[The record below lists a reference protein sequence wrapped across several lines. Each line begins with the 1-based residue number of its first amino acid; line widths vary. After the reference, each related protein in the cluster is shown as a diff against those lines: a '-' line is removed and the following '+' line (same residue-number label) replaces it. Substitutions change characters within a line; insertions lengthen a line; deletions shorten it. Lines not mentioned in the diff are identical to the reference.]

1 MRALWILIVVLMA
14 GAVALAI
21 MPRGDAE
28 PVVAGTPIT
37 IPRRANESAAP
48 VNAVPTDVAAARK
61 SPSPQS
67 TAAATGQPSGNGSPP
82 GAGSGAAPPDPI
94 VPASRG
100 GLSELGMD
108 RTIPTATIARSELVR
123 RPDGSILADGKW
135 PIGGDGSPER
145 PYEVTWDLL
154 LSAKET
160 YQPRLGE
167 FVIPQRVA
175 LLDGAH
181 VRISGYVA
189 FPIVASEADECL
201 LMLNQWDGCC
211 IGVPPSP
218 YDGIEAKLVRSQDN
232 SRKHLFLYGT
242 LTGVFRVD
250 PFVQG
255 KWLVGLYTMT
265 DADLVTDL

>member
-1 MRALWILIVVLMA
+1 VRALWILIAVLVGGALALVLM
-14 GAVALAI
+14 
-21 MPRGDAE
+21 PRDEPA
-28 PVVAGTPIT
+28 PVVAGTPISM
-37 IPRRANESAAP
+37 PRVS
-48 VNAVPTDVAAARK
+48 
-61 SPSPQS
+61 S
-67 TAAATGQPSGNGSPP
+67 TAPSTGSKGTPVPAPAPAAKPAT
-82 GAGSGAAPPDPI
+82 AVAAPPAAPTA
-94 VPASRG
+94 VPDTSPAGQPAPAARG

-108 RTIPTATIARSELVR
+108 RVIPTATIARGELVR

-145 PYEVTWDLL
+145 PYEITWDLL
-154 LSAKET
+154 MSAKET

-218 YDGIEAKLVRSQDN
+218 YDGIEARLVRSQDN

-265 DADLVTDL
+265 DADLITDL

>member
-1 MRALWILIVVLMA
+1 MRALWILIVVLVA
-14 GAVALAI
+14 GAVALAL
-21 MPRGDAE
+21 MPRSESDPA
-28 PVVAGTPIT
+28 PAGTPIT
-37 IPRRANESAAP
+37 LSRRDAPASKASPAERTPQATPPSASPADATSSAAQPRTP
-48 VNAVPTDVAAARK
+48 VASTTPAPATPVA
-61 SPSPQS
+61 
-67 TAAATGQPSGNGSPP
+67 
-82 GAGSGAAPPDPI
+82 
-94 VPASRG
+94 RG
-100 GLSELGMD
+100 GLADLGMD
-108 RTIPTATIARSELVR
+108 RTIATATIARGELTR

-145 PYEVTWDLL
+145 PYEITWDLL

-167 FVIPQRVA
+167 FVIPQRIA

-218 YDGIEAKLVRSQDN
+218 YDGIEARLIRSQDN

-255 KWLVGLYTMT
+255 KWLVGLYTMS

>member
-1 MRALWILIVVLMA
+1 MRALWVLIAVLVS
-14 GAVALAI
+14 GAVALLA
-21 MPRGDAE
+21 MPRGEGDSVPA
-28 PVVAGTPIT
+28 VAGTRIT
-37 IPRRANESAAP
+37 VPR
-48 VNAVPTDVAAARK
+48 
-61 SPSPQS
+61 
-67 TAAATGQPSGNGSPP
+67 
-82 GAGSGAAPPDPI
+82 GAAPEPGSAAEPAVKSASSTVATP
-94 VPASRG
+94 VPSNTALDSAQKAPATAVAPAPTVAAPRG
-100 GLSELGMD
+100 GISELGMD
-108 RTIPTATIARSELVR
+108 RTIPTATIARGELVR

-145 PYEVTWDLL
+145 PYEITWDLL

-218 YDGIEAKLVRSQDN
+218 YDGIEARLVRSQDN

-242 LTGVFRVD
+242 LTGVFHVD

>member
-1 MRALWILIVVLMA
+1 VRALWILIVVLVA
-14 GAVALAI
+14 GALTLA
-21 MPRGDAE
+21 MVPRVETE
-28 PVVAGTPIT
+28 PVVVGTPIT
-37 IPRRANESAAP
+37 IPRRAGGSA
-48 VNAVPTDVAAARK
+48 
-61 SPSPQS
+61 S
-67 TAAATGQPSGNGSPP
+67 TAALPHALPTTAASVPPPPPSSAATGKPP
-82 GAGSGAAPPDPI
+82 QGTSAKPQAGGASAAASA
-94 VPASRG
+94 VPASLG
-100 GLSELGMD
+100 GLAELGMD
-108 RTIPTATIARSELVR
+108 RTIPTATVARGELVR

-135 PIGGDGSPER
+135 PISGDGSAER
-145 PYEVTWDLL
+145 PYEITWDLL

-242 LTGVFRVD
+242 LAGVFHVD